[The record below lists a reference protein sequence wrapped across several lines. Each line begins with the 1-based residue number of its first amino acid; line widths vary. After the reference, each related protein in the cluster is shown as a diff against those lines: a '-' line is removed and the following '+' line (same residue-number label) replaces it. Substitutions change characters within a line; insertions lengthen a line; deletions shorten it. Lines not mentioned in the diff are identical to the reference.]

1 MLSSTRPAFEWMND
15 ISRRFL
21 AKDYVPEG
29 QSGES
34 RVGVIAQTVGG
45 RFGRNDLADKI
56 YDYAGRGWYS
66 FSSPVW
72 SNFGLDRGLPI
83 SCFGSYPD
91 DSIEGI
97 LDAHFEIGMMSK
109 HGGGTS
115 ICMTPIRHRG
125 ADIKDNGKSA
135 GSVHFGTIYDTEIRI
150 ISQGSSRRGE
160 CAAYWRI
167 DHPDIMEALD
177 IRSEGH
183 EIQKLSYG
191 VCVPNYWMEEL
202 IAGDKKKRE
211 VWAKLA
217 TRRRER
223 GYPYIIFID
232 NANDQKPQVYKD
244 LGMEIHQSNLCVTGD
259 QRVVSDRGLKK
270 AKQLC
275 EEGGSLTLFDNKTPV
290 RASAMRLIEKDAEVY
305 RVTLDN
311 GMTHTVT
318 AYHKLS
324 VRTSRHPVLTED
336 RTCADLRI
344 GDKVAIQTQKGVFGD
359 RSMPQ
364 EAFLLGLYQG
374 DGTQTE
380 KLVAIDLWEND
391 FDLADEVQA
400 SFADVCERHGLRVGT
415 NSRIYAVPS
424 FYECKTGTS
433 TVRKRRLIG
442 TALKKFGFQK
452 GVIPDWIWEGDEQT
466 QWQYV
471 RGLLY
476 TDGTVRIG
484 RSVGNPI
491 QINLASIDRNFLRE
505 VQLILANL
513 GIQTTIRIIR
523 SAGTTMLPD
532 GRGGKKEY
540 ATKDCWR
547 LIVGNKTD
555 AITVERNT
563 GFLSRKGVV
572 IEDREYRDNTKKFY
586 SVVSI
591 EYVGKEDVYCCTVDT
606 EAHHWVCNGVVTH
619 NCTEIFL
626 PNSPTESF
634 VCCLSSMNMLRYE
647 EWKDTDAVEVMV
659 YLLDAVMSEFIDK
672 AGNMRGFERA
682 VRFAERHRALGMG
695 QIGWHTYLQ
704 SEMIPF
710 DSPAAVG
717 MAVITSRNI
726 QKKALAASAKMASE
740 LGEPLYMKG
749 RGRRH
754 TTLTAIAP
762 TQSSAAI
769 VGQVSEGIEIMGANF
784 VVKDKQK
791 VKYTYKNPILMELLA
806 SKGKGDA
813 GVIDSIFEAAGSVQ
827 HLDFLS
833 PEEKSV
839 FRTSR
844 ETHPMAT
851 IRQVAARQ
859 PHVCQGQS
867 MNLLI
872 DPRMD
877 MKEYN
882 QMLISAWRMGVKS
895 LYYQN
900 NVSSAQELTSCAA
913 CQG

>member
-244 LGMEIHQSNLCVTGD
+244 LGMEIHQSNL
-259 QRVVSDRGLKK
+259 
-270 AKQLC
+270 
-275 EEGGSLTLFDNKTPV
+275 
-290 RASAMRLIEKDAEVY
+290 
-305 RVTLDN
+305 
-311 GMTHTVT
+311 
-318 AYHKLS
+318 
-324 VRTSRHPVLTED
+324 
-336 RTCADLRI
+336 
-344 GDKVAIQTQKGVFGD
+344 
-359 RSMPQ
+359 
-364 EAFLLGLYQG
+364 
-374 DGTQTE
+374 
-380 KLVAIDLWEND
+380 
-391 FDLADEVQA
+391 
-400 SFADVCERHGLRVGT
+400 
-415 NSRIYAVPS
+415 
-424 FYECKTGTS
+424 
-433 TVRKRRLIG
+433 
-442 TALKKFGFQK
+442 
-452 GVIPDWIWEGDEQT
+452 
-466 QWQYV
+466 
-471 RGLLY
+471 
-476 TDGTVRIG
+476 
-484 RSVGNPI
+484 
-491 QINLASIDRNFLRE
+491 
-505 VQLILANL
+505 
-513 GIQTTIRIIR
+513 
-523 SAGTTMLPD
+523 
-532 GRGGKKEY
+532 
-540 ATKDCWR
+540 
-547 LIVGNKTD
+547 
-555 AITVERNT
+555 
-563 GFLSRKGVV
+563 
-572 IEDREYRDNTKKFY
+572 
-586 SVVSI
+586 
-591 EYVGKEDVYCCTVDT
+591 
-606 EAHHWVCNGVVTH
+606 
-619 NCTEIFL
+619 CTEIFL